1 MTAEH
6 QAFVEELNAQ
16 QYSMVMLDVGGEGSH
31 WLMCSPPPPPSTV
44 PTLSRIIGMA
54 EAKIISH
61 QQSHFYM
68 PPPPPACASFPTSTL
83 DDDRIWFMIL
93 FVSGFPL
100 NPHPLVFCSE
110 VFMKRILFCGQG
122 RWIIIK
128 SWLGLI
134 FNTDRDTLQREA
146 RSMLSTRSLCSLQ
159 TGHIFVYRGSPLKL
173 SMHTTSKL

>member
-1 MTAEH
+1 
-6 QAFVEELNAQ
+6 
-16 QYSMVMLDVGGEGSH
+16 
-31 WLMCSPPPPPSTV
+31 
-44 PTLSRIIGMA
+44 
-54 EAKIISH
+54 
-61 QQSHFYM
+61 
-68 PPPPPACASFPTSTL
+68 
-83 DDDRIWFMIL
+83 MIL

-159 TGHIFVYRGSPLKL
+159 TGHVFVYRGSPLKL